1 MPDRPKRRKNNKNK
15 RKNKNNR
22 SEHIKNSS
30 DVNKSVESCS
40 VKTSNSSLN
49 DDGEE
54 EIKCENLPEV
64 STSVNNEIS
73 DPRDYI
79 DYQDLNNNSSDL
91 QADCAIQ
98 GVSDSLEACNLA
110 TSGVINTDT
119 ENTSEHTTS
128 EEVERNKENAE
139 ILISESYVVESPE
152 QSAKC
157 KNRKSKLNNTA
168 KSKSLD
174 NDDAPKI
181 VELTE
186 EGTLSE
192 DDSTLGIET
201 SSALVSDVESDIEWE
216 KADEFPD
223 SHSQS
228 NELVTGT
235 LSITTI
241 PLNVAHCGQE
251 QALTPE
257 AELSLR
263 NYLQTLNLSTHP
275 DVSSV
280 EIRSEI
286 EHIINR
292 EIRHRLR
299 KKGLAEDFLA
309 PRLGPPRVLDVI
321 DEEGSSE
328 SSATSRRQSH
338 LSEKKSDVEDL
349 DDDVFIDEKKIT
361 EKYSTKSIPALATHS
376 HRARTNRGRQILQP
390 CVLVGTKLK
399 EPEVTEACGDWTST
413 TVEKMSGAE
422 VVYLTD
428 SSSST
433 SSIHDFDDETDESVD
448 TDVSIRMITPT
459 IEVSDTESLLKK
471 SFTSNIDDLTASK
484 CYSKEEDNATN
495 DESKVIDDENI
506 LHENQDD
513 NSTLRQHEIVV
524 LSTDNIKTNLYVK
537 ELNDED
543 KEKPDVAFNG
553 SLANGSAEVNTD
565 KLKITPDNN
574 YDIEMKVLKCEINDA
589 FNNLIKEVE
598 SDSEIPSD
606 NPKDNYARQDSSS
619 SVCSSQC
626 TAKYNP
632 THSSLND
639 VSNILHDDTCDS
651 KISSD
656 YTEFNDKASHVKDV
670 FECVTGTSSHCKTQV
685 GTRLPPTLRD
695 LCVRKI
701 ASLPYGDQILEE
713 LASVSKRLQNITILG
728 SANSSKLINKE
739 INTESLSVKEEPQK
753 ILKMP
758 YYPLP
763 DVSTIEAVSLKS
775 KQKDPVPPP
784 VQPRNSSLKVTQD
797 DHWTGHPTKTEP
809 VYVCLSPSQK
819 MLMEKT
825 KTVITKEDASQLVDM
840 HKKFVD
846 RRGYNEYYPK
856 IKQEEQTD
864 NSPVV
869 PFKSQTGSRLLA
881 LIRDPNVTNN
891 LNSAMNKRYQHHHS
905 LDQIQKSYSQIER
918 MSKRINNQ
926 FNSIKE
932 FSTSF
937 KPIPPPRPRKYSSS
951 FYESDESSDFTDSS
965 FRSMI
970 SERKLFHYSTGNLS
984 KEIENDVSSIQNM
997 HRYCSNIRD
1006 QIVSDKRPRRPSLPK
1021 DLCDKQMD
1029 YIRQKEKEVEAEI
1042 HRLEDQKSNA
1052 IPKENKGPRAP
1063 MVSEKEDIDER
1074 ITDNNYFKSHKKE
1087 ITMSIQSPEKVEK
1100 NKISSAFSSSQE
1112 EILRDKMYSEYVH
1125 QMAAREERKQQKII
1139 KITNYPASSSSK
1151 SVSKS
1156 MSDLDYLDSKVNN
1169 KIEKE
1174 FISKAKERWEK
1185 LGIKDP
1191 ETEDETET
1199 TKDVYEEPKVTEHK
1213 IKVIEAGEETDVQKL
1228 PSHLQD
1234 FVRFTAKDKQQGS
1247 GGSGE
1252 SGPKPAS
1259 SHVVVLCTVIILMLS
1274 VSKYFLKNLRNKPY
1288 E

>member
-15 RKNKNNR
+15 KRKNKNNR
-22 SEHIKNSS
+22 NENNKNSS
-30 DVNKSVESCS
+30 DVSKSVESCS

-54 EIKCENLPEV
+54 EIKRESLPEV
-64 STSVNNEIS
+64 STSYSNEIS
-73 DPRDYI
+73 DPRDNI
-79 DYQDLNNNSSDL
+79 DCQDLNNNSSDL
-91 QADCAIQ
+91 QT
-98 GVSDSLEACNLA
+98 VSVLQDISDTQEACNLA
-110 TSGVINTDT
+110 TSEVIDNKAQVARELITSEIFELNT
-119 ENTSEHTTS
+119 ENP
-128 EEVERNKENAE
+128 E
-139 ILISESYVVESPE
+139 ILISESYVVESPDH
-152 QSAKC
+152 SAKC

-181 VELTE
+181 VEVTAE
-186 EGTLSE
+186 DNTLSE
-192 DDSTLGIET
+192 DDSILAIEP
-201 SSALVSDVESDIEWE
+201 SSALVSDVESDVEWE
-216 KADEFPD
+216 KADEIPGNI
-223 SHSQS
+223 SQP
-228 NELVTGT
+228 NELATGT
-235 LSITTI
+235 LSVTTL
-241 PLNVAHCGQE
+241 PLNVAQCVQE
-251 QALTPE
+251 QPLTPE
-257 AELSLR
+257 AERSLR

-292 EIRHRLR
+292 EIKHRLR
-299 KKGLAEDFLA
+299 KKGLADDFLA
-309 PRLGPPRVLDVI
+309 PRLAPPRVLDVI

-328 SSATSRRQSH
+328 SSITSRRQSH
-338 LSEKKSDVEDL
+338 LSDKKSDVEDL

-361 EKYSTKSIPALATHS
+361 EKYTTKSIPTLVNHS
-376 HRARTNRGRQILQP
+376 QRARANRGRQIPQP

-399 EPEVTEACGDWTST
+399 EPDVTEACGDWTT
-413 TVEKMSGAE
+413 KTVEKMTGAE

-433 SSIHDFDDETDESVD
+433 SSIHDFGEETDEGVD
-448 TDVSIRMITPT
+448 TDVSVRMITPI
-459 IEVSDTESLLKK
+459 IEVSDPESLLKQSFPTNTDIFKTNK
-471 SFTSNIDDLTASK
+471 SCTVEECKATSSDT
-484 CYSKEEDNATN
+484 E
-495 DESKVIDDENI
+495 VIDDKDVLSEV
-506 LHENQDD
+506 LDD
-513 NSTLRQHEIVV
+513 TSALCEHEIVV

-537 ELNDED
+537 ELNDDD
-543 KEKPDVAFNG
+543 KEKLEVANKPFSHVN
-553 SLANGSAEVNTD
+553 AEDLTD
-565 KLKITPDNN
+565 KFEITTNSN
-574 YDIEMKVLKCEINDA
+574 YDTEIKALKCELNNA

-598 SDSEIPSD
+598 SDSELPNENS
-606 NPKDNYARQDSSS
+606 KDNYTRQDSSS

-632 THSSLND
+632 TSSSLND
-639 VSNILHDDTCDS
+639 VSNILHDETCDS
-651 KISSD
+651 NINSV
-656 YTEFNDKASHVKDV
+656 YTQSNEKASHVKDV
-670 FECVTGTSSHCKTQV
+670 FECVAGTSTHSKTQV
-685 GTRLPPTLRD
+685 STRLPSTLRD
-695 LCVRKI
+695 LCVKKI
-701 ASLPYGDQILEE
+701 VSLPYGEQILEE
-713 LASVSKRLQNITILG
+713 LASVSKRLQNITIFG
-728 SANSSKLINKE
+728 STNSSNLTNKE
-739 INTESLSVKEEPQK
+739 TTEDLSFKEEQQK
-753 ILKMP
+753 SLKMP

-763 DVSTIEAVSLKS
+763 DVSSIETVSLTT
-775 KQKDPVPPP
+775 KQKDPIPPP
-784 VQPRNSSLKVTQD
+784 VQPRNSSLKKTQD
-797 DHWTGHPTKTEP
+797 DHWTGHPTKMEP

-825 KTVITKEDASQLVDM
+825 NTVITKEDASQLVDM

-846 RRGYNEYYPK
+846 RRGYNEYYRK
-856 IKQEEQTD
+856 KSEEHTD
-864 NSPVV
+864 DSSVV
-869 PFKSQTGSRLLA
+869 PFKSQTGSRLFA

-918 MSKRINNQ
+918 MSKRINDQ

-965 FRSMI
+965 FRSMRN
-970 SERKLFHYSTGNLS
+970 ERKFFHYSTGNLN
-984 KEIENDVSSIQNM
+984 KDIENDVSSIQNM

-1006 QIVSDKRPRRPSLPK
+1006 RISSDTRPRRPSLPK
-1021 DLCDKQMD
+1021 DLCEQQMD

-1042 HRLEDQKSNA
+1042 QRLEEQKSNA
-1052 IPKENKGPRAP
+1052 TSKENRGPRAP
-1063 MVSEKEDIDER
+1063 MVSKKEDIDEK

-1087 ITMSIQSPEKVEK
+1087 ITISTQSPEKMEK
-1100 NKISSAFSSSQE
+1100 SKLSSVFSSSQE

-1139 KITNYPASSSSK
+1139 KITNYPTSSNSK

-1156 MSDLDYLDSKVNN
+1156 MPALDFLDSKVNN

-1174 FISKAKERWEK
+1174 FICKARERWEK

-1199 TKDVYEEPKVTEHK
+1199 GKDVYKEPKVIEHK
-1213 IKVIEAGEETDVQKL
+1213 IKVIEAGEERDVQKL
-1228 PSHLQD
+1228 PNHLQD

-1252 SGPKPAS
+1252 SGPEPAS
-1259 SHVVVLCTVIILMLS
+1259 PHVVVLCAVIIVILA
-1274 VSKYFLKNLRNKPY
+1274 VSKYFIPLLKNKPY

>member
-22 SEHIKNSS
+22 NENSKNSS
-30 DVNKSVESCS
+30 DVSKSVESCS

-49 DDGEE
+49 DDVEK
-54 EIKCENLPEV
+54 EIKCESLPEV
-64 STSVNNEIS
+64 STSYSSDIS
-73 DPRDYI
+73 NPRDSI
-79 DYQDLNNNSSDL
+79 NCQDLNNNSSDL
-91 QADCAIQ
+91 QT
-98 GVSDSLEACNLA
+98 DSVVQNISYSHEPCILA
-110 TSGVINTDT
+110 TGEVSSDEAHVANEPITNEIFELNT
-119 ENTSEHTTS
+119 ENP
-128 EEVERNKENAE
+128 E
-139 ILISESYVVESPE
+139 ILISESYVVESPDH
-152 QSAKC
+152 SAKC
-157 KNRKSKLNNTA
+157 KNRKSKLNNTT

-181 VELTE
+181 TE
-186 EGTLSE
+186 VTAEDNILSE
-192 DDSTLGIET
+192 DDSTLAIEP
-201 SSALVSDVESDIEWE
+201 SSALVSDVESDVEWE
-216 KADEFPD
+216 KADEISGNNSRP
-223 SHSQS
+223 

-235 LSITTI
+235 LSVTPTS
-241 PLNVAHCGQE
+241 LSVAQCGQE

-257 AELSLR
+257 AERSLR

-275 DVSSV
+275 DVSSI

-328 SSATSRRQSH
+328 SSITSRRQSH
-338 LSEKKSDVEDL
+338 LSDKKSDVEDL

-361 EKYSTKSIPALATHS
+361 DKYSTKVIPALVNHNQ
-376 HRARTNRGRQILQP
+376 RARANRGRQIPQP

-399 EPEVTEACGDWTST
+399 EPEVTEACGDWTT
-413 TVEKMSGAE
+413 KTVEKMTGAE
-422 VVYLTD
+422 IVYLTD

-433 SSIHDFDDETDESVD
+433 SSIHDFGDETDESVD
-448 TDVSIRMITPT
+448 TDVSVRMITPI
-459 IEVSDTESLLKK
+459 IEVSDPESLLKT
-471 SFTSNIDDLTASK
+471 SFAPDSNVFEASK
-484 CYSKEEDNATN
+484 CCKIEEGKTT
-495 DESKVIDDENI
+495 IDHTELVDGKTI
-506 LHENQDD
+506 LNEVQDD
-513 NSTLRQHEIVV
+513 TNTLCEHEIVV

-543 KEKPDVAFNG
+543 KEKLESANKPFFN
-553 SLANGSAEVNTD
+553 SNTEAIFD
-565 KLKITPDNN
+565 PFETTTNSN
-574 YDIEMKVLKCEINDA
+574 YDVEIKVLKCELNNA
-589 FNNLIKEVE
+589 FNNLVKEVE
-598 SDSEIPSD
+598 SDSELAKE

-632 THSSLND
+632 TYSSLND
-639 VSNILHDDTCDS
+639 VSNILHDETCDS
-651 KISSD
+651 NTNSV
-656 YTEFNDKASHVKDV
+656 YTQSNEKASHVKDV
-670 FECVTGTSSHCKTQV
+670 FECVTGTSTHSNTQV
-685 GTRLPPTLRD
+685 GTRLPSTLRD
-695 LCVRKI
+695 LCVKKI
-701 ASLPYGDQILEE
+701 VSLPYGEQILEE
-713 LASVSKRLQNITILG
+713 LASVSERLQNITILG
-728 SANSSKLINKE
+728 STNSSNLANQ
-739 INTESLSVKEEPQK
+739 ESTKDLSVKEEHQK
-753 ILKMP
+753 SHKMP

-763 DVSTIEAVSLKS
+763 DVSSIEAVSLTT
-775 KQKDPVPPP
+775 KQKGPIPPP
-784 VQPRNSSLKVTQD
+784 VKPRNSSLKKTQD

-825 KTVITKEDASQLVDM
+825 NTVITKEDASQLVDM

-846 RRGYNEYYPK
+846 RRGYNEYYRKKEDESQP
-856 IKQEEQTD
+856 D
-864 NSPVV
+864 NSSVI
-869 PFKSQTGSRLLA
+869 PFKSQTGSRLFA

-891 LNSAMNKRYQHHHS
+891 LNCATNKRYQHHHS

-918 MSKRINNQ
+918 MSKRINDQ
-926 FNSIKE
+926 FSSIKE

-965 FRSMI
+965 FRSMRNEKKI
-970 SERKLFHYSTGNLS
+970 FHYSTGNLN
-984 KEIENDVSSIQNM
+984 KDIENDVSSIQNM
-997 HRYCSNIRD
+997 HRYCFDIRD
-1006 QIVSDKRPRRPSLPK
+1006 QIDTDTRPRRPSLPK
-1021 DLCDKQMD
+1021 DLCEQQME

-1042 HRLEDQKSNA
+1042 HRLEKQKSNVT
-1052 IPKENKGPRAP
+1052 PKENRGPRAP
-1063 MVSEKEDIDER
+1063 MVSKKEDVDER
-1074 ITDNNYFKSHKKE
+1074 ITNNNYFKSHNKE
-1087 ITMSIQSPEKVEK
+1087 ITMSTQFPEKGEPSK
-1100 NKISSAFSSSQE
+1100 FSSVFSSSQE

-1125 QMAAREERKQQKII
+1125 QMAAREQRKQQKVI
-1139 KITNYPASSSSK
+1139 KITNYPASSNSK

-1156 MSDLDYLDSKVNN
+1156 MSALDFLDSKVNN

-1174 FISKAKERWEK
+1174 FICKARERWEK

-1199 TKDVYEEPKVTEHK
+1199 GKDVYQEPKVVEHK
-1213 IKVIEAGEETDVQKL
+1213 IKVIEAGEERDVQKL
-1228 PSHLQD
+1228 PNHLQD
-1234 FVRFTAKDKQQGS
+1234 FVRFTAKDKQQGL

-1252 SGPKPAS
+1252 SGPEPAS
-1259 SHVVVLCTVIILMLS
+1259 PHVVVLCAVIIVMLA
-1274 VSKYFLKNLRNKPY
+1274 VSKYFFALLKNKPY

>member
-1 MPDRPKRRKNNKNK
+1 MPDKSKRRKNNKNK
-15 RKNKNNR
+15 RKTRNNRNEHNKNN
-22 SEHIKNSS
+22 S
-30 DVNKSVESCS
+30 DVSKLVESCS

-49 DDGEE
+49 DDVEE
-54 EIKCENLPEV
+54 EINCGSLPEV
-64 STSVNNEIS
+64 STSYSDQIS
-73 DPRDYI
+73 NPRDYI
-79 DYQDLNNNSSDL
+79 DCQDLNNNSSDL
-91 QADCAIQ
+91 QADSVVQNI
-98 GVSDSLEACNLA
+98 SDTQEVYNLA
-110 TSGVINTDT
+110 TNEVINNEAQVASELITSEIFELNT
-119 ENTSEHTTS
+119 ENP
-128 EEVERNKENAE
+128 E
-139 ILISESYVVESPE
+139 ILISESYVVESPDHR
-152 QSAKC
+152 AKC

-181 VELTE
+181 VEVTAE
-186 EGTLSE
+186 DNTLSE
-192 DDSTLGIET
+192 DDSTLAIET
-201 SSALVSDVESDIEWE
+201 SSALVSDVESDVEWE
-216 KADEFPD
+216 KTDEILDNNIRP
-223 SHSQS
+223 

-235 LSITTI
+235 LSLTTT
-241 PLNVAHCGQE
+241 PFNVAHCGQE

-257 AELSLR
+257 AERSLR

-328 SSATSRRQSH
+328 SSVTSRRQSH
-338 LSEKKSDVEDL
+338 LSDKKSDIEDL
-349 DDDVFIDEKKIT
+349 DDDVFIDETKIT
-361 EKYSTKSIPALATHS
+361 EKYSTKSIPALTS
-376 HRARTNRGRQILQP
+376 LGQRARANRGRLIPQP

-399 EPEVTEACGDWTST
+399 EPEVTEACGDWTT
-413 TVEKMSGAE
+413 KTVEKLTGAE

-433 SSIHDFDDETDESVD
+433 SSIHDFGDETDEGVD
-448 TDVSIRMITPT
+448 TDVSVRIITPV
-459 IEVSDTESLLKK
+459 IEVSDPESVLQK
-471 SFTSNIDDLTASK
+471 SFIPDTDDVKVST
-484 CYSKEEDNATN
+484 CCIKEEGKATIDNTEVVDGKKILNEIQGDTN
-495 DESKVIDDENI
+495 
-506 LHENQDD
+506 
-513 NSTLRQHEIVV
+513 TLGDHEILV

-543 KEKPDVAFNG
+543 KEKLEAGNKLFSNSKP
-553 SLANGSAEVNTD
+553 EVISD
-565 KLKITPDNN
+565 KFENQTNSN
-574 YDIEMKVLKCEINDA
+574 YDIEIKVLKCELNDA

-598 SDSEIPSD
+598 SDSEIP
-606 NPKDNYARQDSSS
+606 NEKPKDNYARQDSSS

-632 THSSLND
+632 TYSSLND
-639 VSNILHDDTCDS
+639 VSNILHDETCDCNINS
-651 KISSD
+651 VCTQSNEK
-656 YTEFNDKASHVKDV
+656 TSHVKDV
-670 FECVTGTSSHCKTQV
+670 FECVTGTSTHSKTQV
-685 GTRLPPTLRD
+685 GTRLPSTLRD
-695 LCVRKI
+695 LCVKKI
-701 ASLPYGDQILEE
+701 ASLPYGEQILEE

-728 SANSSKLINKE
+728 STNSSNLTNQGC
-739 INTESLSVKEEPQK
+739 TEDLSVKKEQPK
-753 ILKMP
+753 GLKMP

-763 DVSTIEAVSLKS
+763 DVSCIATVSLAT
-775 KQKDPVPPP
+775 KQKDLIPPP
-784 VQPRNSSLKVTQD
+784 VLPRNSSLKKTKD

-825 KTVITKEDASQLVDM
+825 NTVITKDDATQLVDM

-846 RRGYNEYYPK
+846 RRGYNEYYR
-856 IKQEEQTD
+856 IKKEEHTD
-864 NSPVV
+864 DSPVV
-869 PFKSQTGSRLLA
+869 PFKSQTGSRLFA

-891 LNSAMNKRYQHHHS
+891 LNCAINKHYQHHHS
-905 LDQIQKSYSQIER
+905 LDQIQKNYSQIGR
-918 MSKRINNQ
+918 MSKRINDQ

-932 FSTSF
+932 FPTSN

-965 FRSMI
+965 FRSML

-1006 QIVSDKRPRRPSLPK
+1006 QMSSDSRPRRPSLPK
-1021 DLCDKQMD
+1021 DLCDQQMA

-1042 HRLEDQKSNA
+1042 CRLEEQKSNA
-1052 IPKENKGPRAP
+1052 TPKINKGPRAP

-1074 ITDNNYFKSHKKE
+1074 ITENNYFKLHKKE
-1087 ITMSIQSPEKVEK
+1087 ITTRTQSPEKVEK
-1100 NKISSAFSSSQE
+1100 SKISSVFSSSQE
-1112 EILRDKMYSEYVH
+1112 EILRDKMYSEYVN

-1139 KITNYPASSSSK
+1139 KITNYPASSNFK

-1156 MSDLDYLDSKVNN
+1156 MPALDFLDSKVNN

-1174 FISKAKERWEK
+1174 FICKARERWEK

-1199 TKDVYEEPKVTEHK
+1199 GKDVYQEPQVIKHK
-1213 IKVIEAGEETDVQKL
+1213 IKVIEAGEERDVQKL
-1228 PSHLQD
+1228 PNHLQD
-1234 FVRFTAKDKQQGS
+1234 FVLFTAKDKQQGL

-1252 SGPKPAS
+1252 SEPEPAS
-1259 SHVVVLCTVIILMLS
+1259 PHGVVLCAVIILMLA
-1274 VSKYFLKNLRNKPY
+1274 VSKYFLTMLRNKSC

>member
-15 RKNKNNR
+15 RKNKNSRN
-22 SEHIKNSS
+22 ENNKNNS
-30 DVNKSVESCS
+30 DVNQSVESCS

-49 DDGEE
+49 DEEEE

-64 STSVNNEIS
+64 SIPVNNELS
-73 DPRDYI
+73 DHRDCR
-79 DYQDLNNNSSDL
+79 DSQGLNNNSSDL
-91 QADCAIQ
+91 QAECVVPGI
-98 GVSDSLEACNLA
+98 SDSLEACNLA
-110 TSGVINTDT
+110 TSEIINTGTEVPNERVTSDTVEENT
-119 ENTSEHTTS
+119 EN
-128 EEVERNKENAE
+128 EEV
-139 ILISESYVVESPE
+139 LISESYVVESPDH
-152 QSAKC
+152 SAKC

-181 VELTE
+181 VEVCE
-186 EGTLSE
+186 EGTTFSE
-192 DDSTLGIET
+192 DDSTLAIEP
-201 SSALVSDVESDIEWE
+201 SSAIVSDVESDVEWE
-216 KADEFPD
+216 KADEISD
-223 SHSQS
+223 NNSQS
-228 NELVTGT
+228 NDLVTGT
-235 LSITTI
+235 ISVTTI
-241 PLNVAHCGQE
+241 PLKVAQCGQE
-251 QALTPE
+251 QALTAE
-257 AELSLR
+257 AERSLR

-275 DVSSV
+275 DVSSI
-280 EIRSEI
+280 EIKSEI

-292 EIRHRLR
+292 EIRQRLR
-299 KKGLAEDFLA
+299 KKGLAEDFLV

-328 SSATSRRQSH
+328 SSSTSRRQSH
-338 LSEKKSDVEDL
+338 LSDKKSDAEDL
-349 DDDVFIDEKKIT
+349 DDDVFIDEKKVT
-361 EKYSTKSIPALATHS
+361 EKYSTKSIPTLATHG
-376 HRARTNRGRQILQP
+376 HRARTNRGRQIVQP

-399 EPEVTEACGDWTST
+399 EPEVTEACGVWTT
-413 TVEKMSGAE
+413 KTVEKMTGAE

-433 SSIHDFDDETDESVD
+433 SSVHDFDDETDESVD

-459 IEVSDTESLLKK
+459 IEVNDPESLLKK
-471 SFTSNIDDLTASK
+471 SFTPNIDDIKVNKSTEKANS
-484 CYSKEEDNATN
+484 AIN
-495 DESKVIDDENI
+495 DDIKVDDKLI
-506 LHENQDD
+506 LNEILND
-513 NSTLRQHEIVV
+513 NSDIRQHEIVV

-543 KEKPDVAFNG
+543 KENLETDTK
-553 SLANGSAEVNTD
+553 SLANGNAEVNTD
-565 KLKITPDNN
+565 KFKTTSNSN
-574 YDIEMKVLKCEINDA
+574 YDIEMKVLKCELNDA

-598 SDSEIPSD
+598 SDTETPID

-619 SVCSSQC
+619 SVSSSQC

-639 VSNILHDDTCDS
+639 VSNILHDETYDS
-651 KISSD
+651 KITPD
-656 YTEFNDKASHVKDV
+656 YTQSNDKASHVKDI
-670 FECVTGTSSHCKTQV
+670 FDCVTGTSSHYKTQLS
-685 GTRLPPTLRD
+685 TSLPSTLRD

-728 SANSSKLINKE
+728 SANSSKLTNKE
-739 INTESLSVKEEPQK
+739 NTENLSVTEEKQK
-753 ILKMP
+753 SFNMP

-763 DVSTIEAVSLKS
+763 DVSNIETVSLPS
-775 KQKDPVPPP
+775 KQKDTVPPP
-784 VQPRNSSLKVTQD
+784 VQPRNSSLKKTQD

-809 VYVCLSPSQK
+809 IYVCLSPSQK

-825 KTVITKEDASQLVDM
+825 NTVITKEDASQLVDM

-846 RRGYNEYYPK
+846 RRGYNENYPK
-856 IKQEEQTD
+856 KKAEEQTD
-864 NSPVV
+864 NYPVV

-881 LIRDPNVTNN
+881 LIRDPNITNN
-891 LNSAMNKRYQHHHS
+891 LSSTMNKRHQHHHS

-918 MSKRINNQ
+918 MSKRINDQ
-926 FNSIKE
+926 FDSIKE
-932 FSTSF
+932 FSPS

-1006 QIVSDKRPRRPSLPK
+1006 QIGPDNRPRRPSLPK
-1021 DLCDKQMD
+1021 DLCENQMD

-1042 HRLEDQKSNA
+1042 RRLENQKSNA
-1052 IPKENKGPRAP
+1052 TPRENRGPRAP
-1063 MVSEKEDIDER
+1063 MVSEKEDINER
-1074 ITDNNYFKSHKKE
+1074 ITDNNYFTSHKRE
-1087 ITMSIQSPEKVEK
+1087 IMMNTQSPEKVEK
-1100 NKISSAFSSSQE
+1100 SKMSSAFSSSQE

-1125 QMAAREERKQQKII
+1125 QMAAREERKQQKFI
-1139 KITNYPASSSSK
+1139 KITNYPGSSNSK
-1151 SVSKS
+1151 SASKS
-1156 MSDLDYLDSKVNN
+1156 MSALDFLDSKVNN

-1191 ETEDETET
+1191 ETEDEKET
-1199 TKDVYEEPKVTEHK
+1199 VKDVYQEPKVIEHK
-1213 IKVIEAGEETDVQKL
+1213 IKVIEAGKETDVQRL

-1259 SHVVVLCTVIILMLS
+1259 SHVVVLCVAFVLMLT
-1274 VSKYFLKNLRNKPY
+1274 VSKYFLMRLGNKPY
-1288 E
+1288 D